1 MKDYLLQIKIKNA
14 PLMEL
19 MRLRGHTSAA
29 ELSRACG
36 VANGTIC
43 RYLNLQEA
51 PWSLPRNKWK
61 DSVIAIADYFQVIPE
76 SMFPEQ
82 HITKCLPKNSIEAEI
97 DLNALEALSQGILEP
112 SIEDRL
118 LEESQINILDT
129 ALNSLD
135 NRERKV
141 VEMRYGIGHPEPMTL
156 HAIADAFSLTT
167 ERMRQIE
174 AKALRKLRHPSRSTD
189 LLDILN
195 SQ

>member
-19 MRLRGHTSAA
+19 MRLHGHTSAA
-29 ELSRACG
+29 GLSRACG
-36 VANGTIC
+36 IANGTIC

-51 PWSLPRNKWK
+51 PWSLSRNKWK
-61 DSVIAIADYFQVIPE
+61 DSVIAIANYFQVIPE

-82 HITKCLPKNSIEAEI
+82 HVTKCLPKNSIEAEI
-97 DLNALEALSQGILEP
+97 DLKALEALSQGILEP

-118 LEESQINILDT
+118 LEESQIGILDT
-129 ALNSLD
+129 ALDTLND
-135 NRERKV
+135 REKKV
-141 VEMRYGIGHPEPMTL
+141 LQMRHGIGYPEAMTL

-174 AKALRKLRHPSRSTD
+174 SKALRKLRHPHRSNGLRE
-189 LLDILN
+189 LL
-195 SQ
+195 